1 MHPPPCRFLLCYC
14 TYTNAQRQGTALNMT
29 ICEAKNAKD
38 FVRGFNR
45 FKTISVWQHKTAAQ
59 FGSAKVVL
67 PLNVYELVQ
76 KYVDTYRPAAA
87 DEHLVF
93 VSPSTGERIQ
103 RIAGVLEQLSAHF
116 GKKVSFSGA
125 C

>member
-1 MHPPPCRFLLCYC
+1 
-14 TYTNAQRQGTALNMT
+14 MT
-29 ICEAKNAKD
+29 IGEAKNAKD

-67 PLNVYELVQ
+67 PYKVYELLL
-76 KYVDTYRPAAA
+76 KYMEKYRPEAT
-87 DEHLVF
+87 DEDLIF
-93 VSPSTGERIQ
+93 VSPATGERIQ
-103 RIAGVLEQLSAHF
+103 RVAGVLEQLSAHF
-116 GKKVSFSGA
+116 GKKVSYAGA